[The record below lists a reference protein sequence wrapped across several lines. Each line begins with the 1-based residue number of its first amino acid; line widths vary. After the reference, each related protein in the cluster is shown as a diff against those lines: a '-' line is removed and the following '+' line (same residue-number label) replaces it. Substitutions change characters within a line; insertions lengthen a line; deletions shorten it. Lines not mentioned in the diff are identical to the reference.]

1 MSNDRAHE
9 LTAKINESIT
19 GLCAE
24 TDAAKQSETY
34 LAWLSTV
41 SRFYKYSFGNCLLI
55 WSQAPE
61 ATRVAGFN
69 TWKSLGRFVKKGE
82 TGIRILAPIIRKVD
96 EEKNGSTEKVSR
108 PFGFRT
114 VSVFTQEQTDGQ
126 PLPELNTNAAEGGE
140 TLLPLLEKAAAQLN
154 ITLVYKAIAGGAEG
168 YSKGGLIEIEETL
181 DTPARCGVI
190 AHEIGHELMHRTNR
204 EGTTRQQRELEAES
218 VSYAVL
224 AHFGIHSESRFY
236 LATYDVTAEMLT
248 ASLQTIGNA
257 AKKIISLIE
266 NSGEQIEE
274 GEGEQSPAPLAVP
287 A

>member
-1 MSNDRAHE
+1 MSNDKAQE
-9 LTAKINESIT
+9 LTAKINQSIT
-19 GLCAE
+19 ALCAE

-82 TGIRILAPIIRKVD
+82 TGIRILAPIVRKVD
-96 EEKNGSTEKVSR
+96 EEKNGTTEKVSR

-114 VSVFTQEQTDGQ
+114 VSVFAQEQTDGQ

-154 ITLVYKAIAGGAEG
+154 ITLVYKAIAGSAEG
-168 YSKGGLIEIEETL
+168 YSKGGLIEIEQTL
-181 DTPARCGVI
+181 DPPARCGVI

-224 AHFGIHSESRFY
+224 VRARQHLWPRRVIPSGPTSPRWIMRGYPKSIGRSCLSR
-236 LATYDVTAEMLT
+236 E
-248 ASLQTIGNA
+248 
-257 AKKIISLIE
+257 
-266 NSGEQIEE
+266 
-274 GEGEQSPAPLAVP
+274 
-287 A
+287 

>member
-1 MSNDRAHE
+1 M
-9 LTAKINESIT
+9 
-19 GLCAE
+19 
-24 TDAAKQSETY
+24 
-34 LAWLSTV
+34 
-41 SRFYKYSFGNCLLI
+41 
-55 WSQAPE
+55 
-61 ATRVAGFN
+61 
-69 TWKSLGRFVKKGE
+69 KKGE

-96 EEKNGSTEKVSR
+96 EEKNGTTEKVSR

-114 VSVFTQEQTDGQ
+114 VSVFAQEQTDGQ

-154 ITLVYKAIAGGAEG
+154 ITLVYKAIAGSAEG